1 MKNKMILIT
10 VFLIF
15 CFAVSFPI
23 FVATKNGIAET
34 ITITVGITLYHF
46 AIRLAV
52 GTIVD
57 LIMKNQADHQ
67 NAWFREK
74 SFENKLYKLLR
85 VRVWK
90 KHIPTYSPDTFDINQ
105 NTVKEIIGA
114 TCQAEIIHE
123 IIMLFSLLPI
133 AVIPFFG
140 GAAAIVI
147 TSVLA
152 MMLDSVFVILQ
163 RYNRPK
169 LVRVMVRFEKY
180 R

>member
-46 AIRLAV
+46 AMRLAI
-52 GTIVD
+52 GTVVD

-90 KHIPTYSPDTFDINQ
+90 NI
-105 NTVKEIIGA
+105 
-114 TCQAEIIHE
+114 
-123 IIMLFSLLPI
+123 SLHTAPI
-133 AVIPFFG
+133 RLI
-140 GAAAIVI
+140 
-147 TSVLA
+147 
-152 MMLDSVFVILQ
+152 
-163 RYNRPK
+163 
-169 LVRVMVRFEKY
+169 
-180 R
+180 